1 MAKTRKYKVILSE
14 EQRER
19 FRAITKNGHAAAKEI
34 VHAQVLLLSQEDHP
48 EGRWKDREIS
58 EMLGIHRNTISRIR
72 RRFVNRG
79 EAPALRRKVRSTP
92 PTPPKLDGA
101 KEAQLIAICCS
112 PPPEGRVRWTL
123 KLLVD
128 ELKAREIVVQV
139 CPETVRKTLKKTSYD
154 LGESSVTASPKKTAP
169 AS

>member
-1 MAKTRKYKVILSE
+1 MAKVRKYKVTLSE

-19 FRAITKNGHAAAKEI
+19 LRVITRNGHAGAKEI
-34 VHAQVLLLSQEDHP
+34 LHAQVLLLADEEHP
-48 EGRWKDREIS
+48 EGRWKDKEITK
-58 EMLGIHRNTISRIR
+58 MLGVHRNTISRIR
-72 RRFVNRG
+72 RRFVEQG
-79 EAPALRRKVRSTP
+79 EAPALRRKVRAAP

-123 KLLVD
+123 NLLVD
-128 ELKAREIVVQV
+128 ELKARKVVVQV
-139 CPETVRKTLKKTSYD
+139 CAETVRKALKKISYD
-154 LGESSVTASPKKTAP
+154 PGKSSATASPKETTP